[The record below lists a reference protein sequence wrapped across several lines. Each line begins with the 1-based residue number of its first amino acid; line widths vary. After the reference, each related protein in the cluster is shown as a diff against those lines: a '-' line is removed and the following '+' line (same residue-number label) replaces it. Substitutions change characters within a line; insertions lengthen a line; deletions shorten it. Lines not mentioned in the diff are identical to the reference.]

1 MKGDKGAPATPR
13 LSLWGPLSLS
23 LIELPLGWLRQHFQS
38 SSRKDAEL
46 LCRLNH
52 APGFCIKT
60 RGPWRLAAHLAN
72 FFGADPQP
80 SGRQQEKH
88 MAQAVSWAPAHLSPS
103 VGWLLGPPLQRSP
116 VWNVP
121 GSRLEQECPHF
132 TSACLWWE
140 SSHRKKKNQMVVFQA
155 IAPSGKADAKV
166 IEEEG
171 QIGEMQAMRAVI
183 ESQWKRSERRFSR
196 PVADQLPGRNSS
208 YRPCV
213 ANIFSPQGEQ

>member
-1 MKGDKGAPATPR
+1 MKGDKGAPAAPR

-23 LIELPLGWLRQHFQS
+23 LIEPPLGWLRQHFQS

-52 APGFCIKT
+52 ALGFCIKT

-140 SSHRKKKNQMVVFQA
+140 SSHRKKKPDGGV
-155 IAPSGKADAKV
+155 SSHC
-166 IEEEG
+166 
-171 QIGEMQAMRAVI
+171 
-183 ESQWKRSERRFSR
+183 SQWKGRCESDWGRGPDRGNAGYESSHRVPVKEKWAQVQPARSRSATRKKQ
-196 PVADQLPGRNSS
+196 QL
-208 YRPCV
+208 
-213 ANIFSPQGEQ
+213 